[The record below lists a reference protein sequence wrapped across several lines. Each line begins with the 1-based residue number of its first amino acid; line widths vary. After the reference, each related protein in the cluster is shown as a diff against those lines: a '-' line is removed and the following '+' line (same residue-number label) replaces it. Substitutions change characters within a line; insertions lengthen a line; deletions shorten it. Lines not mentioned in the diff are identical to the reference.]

1 MRFAYMTDTHFGGY
15 DQRLPTR
22 TEVAAAGDDLL
33 AEAQAAEE
41 VGFDGLWIPER
52 HARPETYFPS
62 ILTVAAA
69 MAARTTRIQIATA
82 VLQPTYY
89 HPIHLAEQLAQIDLL
104 SKGRLVFGAG
114 VGYHEDYFRL
124 FGVPTRRK
132 NARCDE
138 VLQIIEGVWAQE
150 RFSHQGEF
158 YHYDDIL
165 LTPKPYQQ
173 PRPPIW
179 IGAFFDNGI
188 ERATRWDGWIWG
200 HQPELEPARERIS
213 YWRERADKK
222 GRKNWQVGLI
232 IEGWLGDDEKQVR
245 KQHGHRWVRELA
257 FYQENGMEPS
267 AEAVSVEALEKQ
279 FLILGNAQHWVD
291 RLGEMQEKLQPD
303 WICIRTRTPK
313 PEVGYYPDAGEAL
326 ECIYRLGEEVIRH
339 FHHR

>member
-15 DQRLPTR
+15 AQHLPNR
-22 TEVAAAGDDLL
+22 IEVAKAGEQLL
-33 AEAQAAEE
+33 QEAQVAEE
-41 VGFDGLWIPER
+41 VGFDGVWLPER

-62 ILTVAAA
+62 IITVAAA

-104 SKGRLVFGAG
+104 SRGRLVFGAG

-132 NARCDE
+132 NARFDE
-138 VLQIIEGVWAQE
+138 VMQVIEGAWANE
-150 RFSHQGEF
+150 RYSHHGEF

-188 ERATRWDGWIWG
+188 ERATHWDGWIWG
-200 HQPELEPARERIS
+200 HQPEIETARERIS
-213 YWRERADKK
+213 YWRERADKQ
-222 GRKNWQVGLI
+222 GRKNWTVGLI

-245 KQHGHRWVRELA
+245 EQHGHRWVRELA
-257 FYQENGMEPS
+257 FYQENGMEPG
-267 AEAVSVEALEKQ
+267 AGALPVEALERQ
-279 FLILGNAQHWVD
+279 FLILGSAQHWVD
-291 RLGEMQEKLQPD
+291 RLGEMQDKLSPD

-313 PEVGYYPDAGEAL
+313 PEAGYYPSADETL
-326 ECIYRLGEEVIRH
+326 ECIYRLGEEVVRH